1 MSFCEIKQN
10 PRHSRPIHMK
20 LYFSKDDI
28 ILDTKKSKL
37 LQKGLSLDEIL
48 ILSIQATA
56 NAGLLPAA
64 RDCGIQ
70 FMSVPGVS
78 RHFFKEIR

>member
-1 MSFCEIKQN
+1 
-10 PRHSRPIHMK
+10 MK

-28 ILDTKKSKL
+28 ILDTKFKSKL
-37 LQKGLSLDEIL
+37 LQKGFCLDEIL
-48 ILSIQATA
+48 ILSISA
-56 NAGLLPAA
+56 NAGLLSAA